1 MTNAQSTGPLR
12 IGLIVGSTRP
22 GRRGAAIGRWAMEVA
37 ERHEMVRAG
46 DAVVTLVDL
55 AEQELPLLD
64 EPVPALFGDYRRPH
78 TRRWAAVVDACDA
91 FVFVTPDYNR
101 SIPAALK
108 NGIDYLYAEWADKVA
123 GVLSYGVQGGNR
135 AADHLGAIL
144 TEVRCVVVPTGVALS
159 IFTDFDFSGADP
171 GDRNA
176 GRFAPGDGREAE
188 LSRMLA
194 EVVTWSRALRS
205 ADRPG
210 PARPAA
216 RNGVVPALP
225 GRAG

>member
-1 MTNAQSTGPLR
+1 MTDAQSTGPLR

-22 GRRGAAIGRWAMEVA
+22 GRRGAAIARWAMEVA
-37 ERHEMVRAG
+37 ERHEAVRAG
-46 DAVVTLVDL
+46 DAVCTLVDL

-64 EPVPALFGDYRRPH
+64 EPVPALFGDYRHPH

-108 NGIDYLYAEWADKVA
+108 NGIDYLYAEWTDKVA

-135 AADHLGAIL
+135 AADHLRTIL
-144 TEVRCVVVPTGVALS
+144 TEVRTLVVPTGVALS
-159 IFTDFDFSGADP
+159 IFTDFDFTGADP
-171 GDRNA
+171 GDPTA

-188 LSRMLA
+188 LSTMLA
-194 EVVTWSRALRS
+194 EVVTWSRALRPV
-205 ADRPG
+205 D
-210 PARPAA
+210 PA
-216 RNGVVPALP
+216 GVAVGTAELV
-225 GRAG
+225 G

>member
-1 MTNAQSTGPLR
+1 MTNAQSPGPLR

-22 GRRGAAIGRWAMEVA
+22 GRRGAAIARWAMEVT
-37 ERHEMVRAG
+37 ERHEAVRAG
-46 DAVVTLVDL
+46 DAVCTLVDL

-64 EPVPALFGDYRRPH
+64 EPVPALFGDYRHPH

-108 NGIDYLYAEWADKVA
+108 NGIDYLYAEWTDKVA

-135 AADHLGAIL
+135 AADHLRAIL
-144 TEVRCVVVPTGVALS
+144 TEVRTVVVPTGVALS
-159 IFTDFDFSGADP
+159 IFTDFDSTGADP
-171 GDRNA
+171 GDPTA

-188 LSRMLA
+188 LSAMLA
-194 EVVTWSRALRS
+194 EVVTWSRARRS
-205 ADRPG
+205 VD
-210 PARPAA
+210 PARVAA
-216 RNGVVPALP
+216 GAAELV
-225 GRAG
+225 G